1 MVDPASQK
9 CTPSPLQCNAR
20 QQQHTREAKVH
31 FLDAGPPQER
41 EGAPLVHLMFAPW
54 CTRWHHDALFAA
66 EPSDLWDAIIAVFLR
81 FTSLFQEQFEVFAI
95 QGRSESA
102 SLAPLNKSLNGG
114 YWWIETEFT
123 AYQAIQSTKSHQ
135 SNDRFP
141 LYGQYFQAN
150 SECDNT
156 IVIIML

>member
-9 CTPSPLQCNAR
+9 CTLSPPAMQCKAA
-20 QQQHTREAKVH
+20 QQHTREAKVH

-81 FTSLFQEQFEVFAI
+81 FTSLLQEQFKVFAI

-102 SLAPLNKSLNGG
+102 SFKDSTNHSMEAIGGSKLSLRHIRPSNPQNPTSPMTDSR
-114 YWWIETEFT
+114 YMTSIFKQTVSVV
-123 AYQAIQSTKSHQ
+123 IQ
-135 SNDRFP
+135 
-141 LYGQYFQAN
+141 L
-150 SECDNT
+150 
-156 IVIIML
+156 

>member
-1 MVDPASQK
+1 MHSKSTAM
-9 CTPSPLQCNAR
+9 QCKAA
-20 QQQHTREAKVH
+20 QQHTREAKVH

-81 FTSLFQEQFEVFAI
+81 FTSLLQEQFKVFAI

-114 YWWIETEFT
+114 NWWIDLSLRHNRPSNPQNATSPMT
-123 AYQAIQSTKSHQ
+123 DSHYMASIFKQ
-135 SNDRFP
+135 W
-141 LYGQYFQAN
+141 
-150 SECDNT
+150 
-156 IVIIML
+156 VW